1 MKLISLISLGIFLFL
16 IFFQPFTPE
25 MIDPDERLVFAFGL
39 AAIAFVVLLLFRVV
53 LPVSITKRIRVETI
67 KISNE
72 VGLVLTIW
80 LLISTANFFYI
91 HYFGRIGLSLYI
103 ILKIILFSAFP
114 SVILKLADVNMAL
127 RVQLRHYVRR
137 NLKLE
142 KDLSERPDHL
152 NAPVTIR
159 SESQNETIQL
169 MTADII
175 LLKAAD
181 NYVEIIY
188 REDDE
193 PRKKVVRNTLKN
205 IAKQLN
211 EFPDFLRCHR
221 SCIVNR
227 NYIIHLTNSYKGH
240 RMSVIDIEDDIPVSR
255 QYLNTVREAL
265 NDER

>member
-1 MKLISLISLGIFLFL
+1 MISLGIFLFL
-16 IFFQPFTPE
+16 LFFQPFTPE
-25 MIDPDERLVFAFGL
+25 MTDPDERLVFSFGL
-39 AAIAFVVLLLFRVV
+39 AVITFIVMLLFRVI
-53 LPVSITKRIRVETI
+53 LPASITTRIRVETM

-72 VGLVLTIW
+72 VGLILMIW
-80 LLISTANFFYI
+80 LLIAVANTFYL
-91 HYFGRIGLSLYI
+91 HYFGKIGLSLYT

-142 KDLSERPDHL
+142 QDLAQLPDHL

-159 SESQNETIQL
+159 SESNNETIQL
-169 MTADII
+169 ISANII

-188 REDDE
+188 REEDE
-193 PRKKVVRNTLKN
+193 TRKKVIRNTLKN
-205 IAKQLN
+205 IAKQLS
-211 EFPDFLRCHR
+211 EIPDFLRCHR

-240 RMSVIDIEDDIPVSR
+240 TMSLIDIEEDVPVSR
-255 QYLNTVREAL
+255 QYLNSVRDAL
-265 NDER
+265 NAEG